1 MPGCQVCGPGPRPEV
16 LLNSATKLLIKSA
29 LMRSQLTNVASLATG
44 TRVAVVR
51 YHAVVD
57 DPERYADSIGSGI
70 IHPTDTFREHMEI
83 LAREYNPITLEDLRL
98 FIAGEKDV
106 PRRSVVVTF
115 DDGYADNR
123 EIAAPILEQFGIS
136 GVFYVGV
143 GAIDDK
149 AVPWFCRL
157 RYAFSVSKKE
167 TIFDFR
173 EGRQRPFK
181 EPADRYA
188 AFLSA
193 SQRCACLTRSKQDD
207 ALCETERELAV
218 CPLQPKDCR
227 MMTWDQVRELRQRGH
242 AVGSHTVTHPNLA
255 KVSPEEVQY
264 ELSESKRR
272 LEEVLGETVIHFSYP
287 SPILQPHYT
296 EETRKVSA
304 QIGYK
309 IAFTCTSGSV
319 QVKDEPLVTR
329 RISAPRDKTEFRW
342 NLELAFLGATP

>member
-1 MPGCQVCGPGPRPEV
+1 VGLPPRSEV
-16 LLNSATKLLIKSA
+16 LLNSATKVLIKSA
-29 LMRSQLTNVASLATG
+29 LMRSRLTNVAALASE
-44 TRVAVVR
+44 TRVVVVR
-51 YHAVVD
+51 YHAVLD

-83 LAREYNPITLEDLRL
+83 LAREYHPITLEDLRL

-123 EIAAPILEQFGIS
+123 EIAAPILEHCGIS

-143 GAIDDK
+143 GAIEDK

-181 EPADRYA
+181 EPVDRYA

-193 SQRCACLTRSKQDD
+193 SQRCACLTRGKQDD
-207 ALCETERELAV
+207 ALQAIEHELAV

-255 KVSPEEVQY
+255 KVSAEEVQY
-264 ELSESKRR
+264 ELGESKRR
-272 LEEVLGETVIHFSYP
+272 LEEVLGEPVIHFSYP

-296 EETRKVSA
+296 DETRKASA
-304 QIGYK
+304 HMGYK
-309 IAFTCTSGSV
+309 IAFTCTSGAV
-319 QVKDEPLVTR
+319 KVKDEPLATR

>member
-1 MPGCQVCGPGPRPEV
+1 
-16 LLNSATKLLIKSA
+16 
-29 LMRSQLTNVASLATG
+29 MRSQVMRVAALAGG
-44 TRVAVVR
+44 TRVVVVR
-51 YHAVVD
+51 YHAVLD

-70 IHPTDTFREHMEI
+70 IHSTQTFREHMEI
-83 LAREYNPITLEDLRL
+83 LAREYHPITLEDLRL

-123 EIAAPILEQFGIS
+123 EIAAPILEHCGIS

-143 GAIDDK
+143 GAIDD
-149 AVPWFCRL
+149 AVVPWFCRL
-157 RYAFSVSKKE
+157 RYAFHVSKKD

-207 ALCETERELAV
+207 ALREIEGELGV
-218 CPLQPKDCR
+218 CPLEPKDCP
-227 MMTWDQVRELRQRGH
+227 MMTWEQVRELRQNGH
-242 AVGSHTVTHPNLA
+242 AVGSHTVSHPNLA
-255 KVSPEEVQY
+255 QVSAEEVQY
-264 ELSESKRR
+264 ELGESKRR
-272 LEEVLGETVIHFSYP
+272 LEEVLREPVIHFSYP
-287 SPILQPHYT
+287 SPILQPHHT
-296 EETRKVSA
+296 EQTRKASA

-309 IAFTCTSGSV
+309 IAFTCTSGAV
-319 QVKDEPLVTR
+319 QVKDEPLTTR
-329 RISAPRDKTEFRW
+329 RISAPSDKTEFRW
-342 NLELAFLGATP
+342 NLEMAFLGATP